1 MLCRVAAYVGAVVIL
16 TLALY
21 AISAR
26 FMAKPLADSLTA
38 DQRKIRKKSA
48 TWRGK
53 VTLVAAIVSVLFIGI
68 TRPF

>member
-1 MLCRVAAYVGAVVIL
+1 MLCRATAYVGAVVIL

-21 AISAR
+21 AISTR

-38 DQRKIRKKSA
+38 DQRKIRKTSA

-53 VTLVAAIVSVLFIGI
+53 VTLVAAIVSTLLLGI
-68 TRPF
+68 VRPF